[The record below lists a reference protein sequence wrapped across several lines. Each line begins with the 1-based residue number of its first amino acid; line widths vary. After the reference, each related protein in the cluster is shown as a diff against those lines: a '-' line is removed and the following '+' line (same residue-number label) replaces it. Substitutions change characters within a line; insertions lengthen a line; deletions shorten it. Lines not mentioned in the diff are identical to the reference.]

1 MTKSKAHGRIKD
13 AMLDEILGDADP
25 TELFQSG
32 ELLAEMRR
40 KLAER
45 ILDAEMDEHLTQSA
59 AQDQGNVR
67 NGHNAKTVLTD
78 SGHVCDRVFGCD
90 PRQGTRGGCGD
101 HAGSVFSPWD
111 RRDWAQGS
119 VRSLAR

>member
-1 MTKSKAHGRIKD
+1 MTKSKAQGRITD
-13 AMLDEILGDADP
+13 ALLNQILGDADP

-45 ILDAEMDEHLTQSA
+45 ILDAEMDEHLSQSA

-78 SGHVCDRVFGCD
+78 SGSMPLEVPRD
-90 PRQGTRGGCGD
+90 RQGTFEPQLIEKY
-101 HAGSVFSPWD
+101 A
-111 RRDWAQGS
+111 RRLPGFDDKVIHFRWKVCAT
-119 VRSLAR
+119 